1 MNQSSLLQ
9 WRPTSRNTAVT
20 TVIFF
25 LLLFV
30 GLSVFMGWFDVSIFY
45 SGFSLQQQILSN
57 HRIEHPLKCGNQT
70 EITCP
75 MSNYPNTTYNVTN
88 PVNSS
93 GTMCPSYFRWIHEDL
108 RPWKETGITKDM
120 VELARKTASFR
131 LVIVNGTA
139 YLQKYTWVFETR
151 DKFSSWGIVQLL
163 RWYPGR
169 LPDLDMMFECGDLP
183 LIPSRDFQGP
193 DARPPP
199 LFRYCS
205 NEESLDIVFPDWSFW
220 GWAEVNI
227 RPWTNMLKDIK
238 EGNKR
243 IKWKDRAPYAY
254 WKGNPDIAGTRGDL
268 MKCKPS
274 KQNDWNARL
283 YITRWD
289 KERREGFKESNLE
302 DQCTHRYK
310 IYIEGVAWSVSEKYI
325 LACDSMTLYV
335 KSHFFDFFSRGLV
348 PLQQYWP
355 IRDDT
360 KCPSLKFAVE
370 WGNSHPDKVEVIRGA
385 ALKFIEEDLKMDYV
399 YDYMFHLLN
408 EYAKLLKF
416 KPEVPKGAVE
426 LCPERMACPETGK
439 WREFMEESL
448 VTSPSNSI
456 PCTLPP
462 PYNATEMQ
470 EFLESK
476 ANATRQVEMW
486 EKEYWDHIKKKQ

>member
-1 MNQSSLLQ
+1 MNQSSLWQ

-139 YLQKYTWVFETR
+139 YLQKYMWVFETR
-151 DKFSSWGIVQLL
+151 DKFSWWGIVQLL

-183 LIPSRDFQGP
+183 LIPSRNFQGP

-220 GWAEVNI
+220 GW
-227 RPWTNMLKDIK
+227 
-238 EGNKR
+238 
-243 IKWKDRAPYAY
+243 
-254 WKGNPDIAGTRGDL
+254 
-268 MKCKPS
+268 
-274 KQNDWNARL
+274 
-283 YITRWD
+283 
-289 KERREGFKESNLE
+289 
-302 DQCTHRYK
+302 
-310 IYIEGVAWSVSEKYI
+310 
-325 LACDSMTLYV
+325 
-335 KSHFFDFFSRGLV
+335 
-348 PLQQYWP
+348 
-355 IRDDT
+355 
-360 KCPSLKFAVE
+360 
-370 WGNSHPDKVEVIRGA
+370 
-385 ALKFIEEDLKMDYV
+385 
-399 YDYMFHLLN
+399 
-408 EYAKLLKF
+408 
-416 KPEVPKGAVE
+416 
-426 LCPERMACPETGK
+426 
-439 WREFMEESL
+439 EFMEESL

-462 PYNATEMQ
+462 PYNATEMR
-470 EFLESK
+470 EFLDSK
-476 ANATRQVEMW
+476 ANATRKVEML